1 MANPKDKTE
10 NKDAKDFFSGP
21 YQAPAAGRGALLHSM
36 KHLMQEKAVVTG
48 GQALL
53 RMNQVGGFDCPGCA
67 WPEPENRSAF
77 EFCENGVKAIA
88 AESTTK
94 KVDPAFFA
102 RHTVAELAQREG
114 YWLEQQ
120 GRITQP
126 MRYDAASDRYVPCTY
141 AEAFAGIAAR
151 LKSLSHPDEAI
162 FYTSGRTS
170 NEAAFMWQLFAR
182 AFGTNNLPDCSN
194 MCHESSGAALN
205 ESVGV
210 GKGTVTLHD
219 FELADLIL
227 VIGQNPGTN
236 HPRMLSELQ
245 KARKRGCTIIAVNPL
260 KEKGLTEFIHPQ
272 DPVGMA
278 LNKATPIASI
288 FLQPLVA
295 GDFALLWGMMKAIFE
310 AQEQGTTLPNGQN
323 LPPGNALDTSFLAEH
338 TQGLEPLR
346 AAISATPWA
355 VLAEQSGISEADMR
369 LVAGHFMQAKAV
381 IACWAMGLTQNKHA
395 VATIQQLV
403 NLMLLRG
410 HVGKPGS
417 GLCPVRGH
425 SNVQGDRT
433 MGIDEKPKPEFLA
446 ALQQVFGIAPP
457 HHAHGYDAVGAI
469 EAMHAG
475 QARVFIGM
483 GGNFAAATP
492 DTAYTE
498 AALRKTDLT
507 VHITTKLNRSHIV
520 HGREAYVL
528 PTLGR
533 SEIDMRATGPQEVTV
548 EDSMSLVHASRGRL
562 APPSPDVISET
573 AIVCGLAVAVL
584 GDANPRLP
592 WRAYAEDY
600 RLIRD
605 AIAKTLP
612 GFENFNAHI
621 ADGASLYLGNSA
633 RERAWKNGQGKALL
647 VSAALPV
654 IGLAPGRLRLMTL
667 RSHDQYNT
675 TVYGEDD
682 RYRGVKGERRVVFM
696 HADDL
701 AARGL
706 HPLDA
711 IDIVSFDAKGSERLA
726 ENFKVVAYDIPRG
739 CAAAYFPETN
749 VLVPIDSYAD
759 KSRTPTSK
767 FIEVEVRAR

>member
-1 MANPKDKTE
+1 MSDSKA
-10 NKDAKDFFSGP
+10 FYSGP
-21 YQAPAAGRGALLHSM
+21 YKPPAAGRGALVHSM

-48 GQALL
+48 GQALM
-53 RMNQVGGFDCPGCA
+53 RMNQAGGFDCPGCA
-67 WPEPENRSAF
+67 WPEPENRSSF

-88 AESTTK
+88 AEATTK

-102 RHTVAELAQREG
+102 KHSVTALEAYDG

-120 GRITQP
+120 GRLTEP
-126 MRYDAASDRYVPCTY
+126 MRYDAATDHYVPCTY
-141 AEAFAGIAAR
+141 AEAFAGIAAH
-151 LKSLSHPDEAI
+151 LKGLANPDQAV

-170 NEAAFMWQLFAR
+170 NEAAFVWQLFAR

-194 MCHESSGAALN
+194 MCHESSGVALN

-219 FELADLIL
+219 FELCDLIL

-245 KARKRGCTIIAVNPL
+245 KARKRGCTIIAINPL
-260 KEKGLTEFIHPQ
+260 KEKGLTSFIHPQ
-272 DPVGMA
+272 DPVGMT
-278 LNKATPIASI
+278 LNKATPIASL
-288 FLQPLVA
+288 FLQPLIG
-295 GDFALLWGMMKAIFE
+295 GDFALCVGLMKAVFE
-310 AQEQGTTLPNGQN
+310 AQENGAVLPNGEK
-323 LPPGNALDTSFLAEH
+323 LAPGAALDLAFLSEHAE
-338 TQGLEPLR
+338 GLETLR
-346 AAISATPWA
+346 STVAQTPWA
-355 VLAEQSGISEADMR
+355 DVVEQSGIAESDLR
-369 LVAGHFMQAKAV
+369 LAAGHFLQAKAA
-381 IACWAMGLTQNKHA
+381 IACWAMGITQNKHA
-395 VATIQQLV
+395 VATIQQVV

-410 HVGKPGS
+410 QIGKPGA

-433 MGIDEKPKPEFLA
+433 MGINEKPTPEFLA
-446 ALQQVFGIAPP
+446 SLQKVFGITPP
-457 HHAHGYDAVGAI
+457 AHKHGHDAVSAI
-469 EAMHAG
+469 EAMQKGEAK
-475 QARVFIGM
+475 VFIGM

-520 HGREAYVL
+520 HGRAAYIL

-548 EDSMSLVHASRGRL
+548 EDSMSLVHASKGRL
-562 APPSPDVISET
+562 APPSPAVISET
-573 AIVCGLAVAVL
+573 AIVCGLAVATL
-584 GDANPRLP
+584 GGGDARLP
-592 WRAYAEDY
+592 WSAFAEDY

-612 GFENFNAHI
+612 GFENFNARI

-633 RERAWKNGQGKALL
+633 RERAWKNTQGKALL
-647 VSAALPV
+647 VVAPMPV
-654 IGLAPGRLRLMTL
+654 IRLAPGRLRLMTL

-675 TVYGEDD
+675 TVYGKDD

-696 HADDL
+696 HAEDL

-711 IDIVSFDAKGSERLA
+711 VDLVSFDAQGGQRKA
-726 ENFKVVAYDIPRG
+726 ENFKVVAYDIPKG

-767 FIEVEVRAR
+767 FIEVEIRARV